1 MQERDAPVPED
12 VRRERGDARCRAGAS
27 ERGSEAVSSE
37 ASEDGPIRYAI
48 IPQAER
54 HARGDVG
61 SSLAVEGAGGTK

>member
-1 MQERDAPVPED
+1 VQERDAPVPEV

-27 ERGSEAVSSE
+27 ERGSEAVGSE

-54 HARGDVG
+54 HDRGDAEAP
-61 SSLAVEGAGGTK
+61 LAVEGAGGTK